1 MVHKKL
7 KGKWVVLYV
16 IELSNLYGIDEGV
29 VATYGFVST
38 TNHAR
43 QTIRKRRKG
52 FFTERGK
59 SIQNPRFFFNG
70 NYNMKIGKSLY
81 SYK

>member
-1 MVHKKL
+1 MY
-7 KGKWVVLYV
+7 G
-16 IELSNLYGIDEGV
+16 IEVYTLYGTNEGM

-59 SIQNPRFFFNG
+59 SIQNPRAFFNG
-70 NYNMKIGKSLY
+70 NYNMKTRKSLY